1 MPWIVIG
8 ICYVICPL
16 LLLAIRYLLAAENKK
31 RDQEEP
37 DTTYDDVYIEHID
50 EDGKVVEKRVDK
62 VFSSFI
68 NQSSVMF

>member
-50 EDGKVVEKRVDK
+50 EDGKIVEKRVDK
-62 VFSSFI
+62 VLSSFI
-68 NQSSVMF
+68 NLSSVMF